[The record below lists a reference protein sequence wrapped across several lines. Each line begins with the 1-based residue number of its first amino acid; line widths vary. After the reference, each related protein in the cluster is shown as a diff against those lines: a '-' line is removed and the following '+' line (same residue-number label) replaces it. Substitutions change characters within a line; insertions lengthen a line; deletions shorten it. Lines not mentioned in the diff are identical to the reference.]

1 MPHRALLFVLLVA
14 LLPGV
19 ASAQLPLD
27 VDPGRSVRTR
37 ADLERVLQ
45 DYEAALASPAYSESV
60 KRSIRADADRVRSR
74 LRDGDF
80 RVGDRIEIYVQGE
93 ANFPVTVTVE
103 PGPSISLDLFGS
115 IPLAGVL
122 RSEIEAHLHK
132 ELSRFIRDPLVRATA
147 QMRLSVLGAVGN
159 PGFYT
164 MPAETLLGDAIMLAG
179 GPSGNTTF
187 DDLRIERA
195 GVRLYEDDLVQQA
208 LREGLTLDQLN
219 LQAGD
224 QIVLPVPSTGNFFAR
239 NVLPIMGAIGSISFL
254 IIRIF

>member
-1 MPHRALLFVLLVA
+1 MRTVFLLVCALLVT
-14 LLPGV
+14 LPAAAG
-19 ASAQLPLD
+19 AQLALD

-37 ADLERVLQ
+37 ADLERLLEEY
-45 DYEAALASPAYSESV
+45 DAALASPAYSESV
-60 KRSIRADADRVRSR
+60 KRSILADSERIRAR

-93 ANFPVTVTVE
+93 PNFPVTVTVE
-103 PGPSISLDLFGS
+103 PGPAISLDLFGTIS
-115 IPLAGVL
+115 LAGVL
-122 RSEIEAHLHK
+122 RSEIEPHLAK
-132 ELSRFIRDPLVRATA
+132 ELARFIRDPLVRATA
-147 QMRLSVLGAVGN
+147 QMRISVIGAVGS

-179 GPSGNTTF
+179 GPSNNTTF

-195 GVRLYEDDLVQQA
+195 GQRLYEEDVTQQA

-224 QIVLPVPSTGNFFAR
+224 QIVLPVPTQR
-239 NVLPIMGAIGSISFL
+239 NVVGTVLTVMGALSSISFL
-254 IIRIF
+254 LFQIF